1 MSDIEKI
8 EIIAEVMELEAEA
21 IDIED
26 MLDSYDEWD
35 SLAALSFVAV
45 MDAKYNKTV
54 DVNKLKEVITV
65 QDLMNLI

>member
-1 MSDIEKI
+1 MSDREKI
-8 EIIAEVMELEAEA
+8 DIIAEVMELEAEA

-45 MDAKYNKTV
+45 MDAKYNKAV